1 MRGAVAKAEELLTK
15 SDNAFMPQQFN
26 NPANPEIHYKTTAP
40 EIWSDTDGNVDI
52 FVAAVGTG
60 GTLSGCAKFLKEKN
74 PEIQIVAVEPETS
87 AVLSG
92 EGPGK
97 HAIQGIGAGF
107 IPDVLD
113 TAIIDETFKVKDD
126 DALETAKKLAKG
138 EGILCGISSG
148 ANVFAAA
155 KIAGRPE
162 NKNKTI
168 VTILCDT
175 GERYLTTSL
184 FQN

>member
-1 MRGAVAKAEELLTK
+1 
-15 SDNAFMPQQFN
+15 
-26 NPANPEIHYKTTAP
+26 
-40 EIWSDTDGNVDI
+40 
-52 FVAAVGTG
+52 
-60 GTLSGCAKFLKEKN
+60 
-74 PEIQIVAVEPETS
+74 
-87 AVLSG
+87 
-92 EGPGK
+92 
-97 HAIQGIGAGF
+97 
-107 IPDVLD
+107 VLD

-126 DALETAKKLAKG
+126 DALKTAKKLAKG